1 VQSEED
7 VSPVSQQPL
16 QSISEQEMQAI
27 RQRVGQNVRRLRE
40 GRGWS
45 RARLAEETNL
55 DVDDITAIEA
65 GEPHRATFDNIDK
78 IIRCLNVASHD
89 LFAGIG

>member
-1 VQSEED
+1 
-7 VSPVSQQPL
+7 
-16 QSISEQEMQAI
+16 MQAI

-40 GRGWS
+40 SRGWS

-55 DVDDITAIEA
+55 DVDDITGIEE
-65 GEPHRATFDNIDK
+65 GKPCRTTFDSIDK